1 MDTNVLVYAHD
12 RDAGD
17 RPRAGPPGTRDLWAA
32 DLGVLSTQVLQELY
46 VNVTRKIRSPIF
58 RLHAREIVEQY
69 AAWPVHVVQ
78 SRDILSASHLEEQ
91 RSVSFWDALIV
102 VVVQPMGA
110 HLLLSEDLHTGE
122 DIDGLRIQSPFA

>member
-1 MDTNVLVYAHD
+1 VDAGVLVYAHD

-17 RPRAGPPGTRDLWAA
+17 RHVQARQALEDLWAS

-46 VNVTRKIRSPIF
+46 VNVTRKIRSPIS

-69 AAWPVHVVQ
+69 ATWPVPVVQ
-78 SRDILSASHLEEQ
+78 SRDILSASHLQEQ

-102 VVVQPMGA
+102 VAAQAMGA
-110 HLLLSEDLHTGE
+110 HVLLSEDLHTGE
-122 DIDGLRIQSPFA
+122 VIDDLRIQSPFA

>member
-1 MDTNVLVYAHD
+1 MDAGVLVYAHD

-17 RPRAGPPGTRDLWAA
+17 RHVQARQALEDLWAS

-46 VNVTRKIRSPIF
+46 GNVTRKIRSPIS
-58 RLHAREIVEQY
+58 RLHDREIVAQY
-69 AAWPVHVVQ
+69 ATWPVPVVQ
-78 SRDILSASHLEEQ
+78 SRDILSASHLQEQ

-110 HLLLSEDLHTGE
+110 HILLSEDLHTGE
-122 DIDGLRIQSPFA
+122 VIDDLRI

>member
-1 MDTNVLVYAHD
+1 VDTNVLVYAHD

-17 RPRAGPPGTRDLWAA
+17 RHVQARQALEDLWAS

-46 VNVTRKIRSPIF
+46 VNVTGKIRSPIS

-78 SRDILSASHLEEQ
+78 PRDILSASHLQEQ

-102 VVVQPMGA
+102 VAAQAMEA
-110 HLLLSEDLHTGE
+110 HVLLSEDLQTGE